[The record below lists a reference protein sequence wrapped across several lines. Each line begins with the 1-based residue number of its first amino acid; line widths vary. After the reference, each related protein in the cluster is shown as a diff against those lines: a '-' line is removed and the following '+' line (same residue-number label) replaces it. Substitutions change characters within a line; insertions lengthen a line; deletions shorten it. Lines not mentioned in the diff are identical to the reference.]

1 MEPTLVLFLLT
12 VMMVIVI
19 DLTDFIDS
27 VKQGVWKWVF
37 KDKRPYKEFRMK
49 PFDCSLCMSFWVG
62 LLYLIIWGQ
71 WSLPLMVFQLFL
83 SYLTP
88 IFKDAL
94 LLVQTLLQ
102 RMIDAVYDY
111 FHL

>member
-1 MEPTLVLFLLT
+1 MEPTLVLLLLT
-12 VMMVIVI
+12 VMMVIII
-19 DLTDFIDS
+19 DLTDFVDTI
-27 VKQGVWKWVF
+27 KQAIWKWVF
-37 KDKRPYKEFRMK
+37 KDKRQYKEFRLK

-62 LLYLIIWGQ
+62 LLYLLIWET
-71 WSLPLMVFQLFL
+71 WTLPLMVYQLFL

-88 IFKDAL
+88 VIKDVL
-94 LLVQTLLQ
+94 LLVQTILQ